1 MTRRW
6 RSFCAVALLIAS
18 CRAEATVRLDIEEDG
33 SGRYSAEVGFDE
45 ELRQGLAQ
53 FGADVEGL
61 LSSFDFGIPGSAA
74 SERVEGDMTFSVVT
88 ASFAD
93 ANELTTIIE
102 SSLAENPFETFTV
115 EVDEE
120 GARIDAVVELPPA
133 VRQSVADNADLIGNL
148 DVSATVVVDLPG
160 TVSEANATSSGPD
173 GELIWDL
180 PLTAERI
187 EIHAVTTYGGTSFPW
202 ALLVVAVVAGALL
215 VLWLVWDRRQRHA
228 PAEAIR
234 QASGED

>member
-6 RSFCAVALLIAS
+6 RSLCAVALLVTS
-18 CRAEATVRLDIEEDG
+18 CRAEVTVRLDIEEDG
-33 SGRYSAEVGFDE
+33 SGMYSAEVGFDE
-45 ELRQGLAQ
+45 ELRQSLAQ
-53 FGADVEGL
+53 FGADVEEL
-61 LSSFDFGIPGSAA
+61 LSSFDFGIPGSTAG
-74 SERVEGDMTFSVVT
+74 ERVEGDMTFSVVT

-93 ANELTTIIE
+93 ANELTTMIE

-133 VRQSVADNADLIGNL
+133 VQQSVADNVDRIGNL
-148 DVSATVVVDLPG
+148 DVSATVVIDLPG
-160 TVSEANATSSGPD
+160 DVTDANATSSGPE

-187 EIHAVTTYGGTSFPW
+187 EIHAVTTYGGGSFPW
-202 ALLVVAVVAGALL
+202 AVLVVAVVAATLL
-215 VLWLVWDRRQRHA
+215 VLWFVWDRRQRRA
-228 PAEAIR
+228 PVEAIH
-234 QASGED
+234 QASSG